1 MVYLYMCLHFKVGK
15 NDFGMQSV
23 PDPILIYHP
32 QLGKERL
39 AMPAKLALCGTYKLY
54 LMAQKFY
61 MKFNLMVYCLVMEI
75 KHDTGLPLN

>member
-32 QLGKERL
+32 HTRKSSL
-39 AMPAKLALCGTYKLY
+39 AMPAKLALCGAYKLY
-54 LMAQKFY
+54 FMTQKFY
-61 MKFNLMVYCLVMEI
+61 MEFNFMV
-75 KHDTGLPLN
+75 